1 MQHYFDNAATSFPKP
16 DEVVEAMIAYQ
27 NHCGASPGRG
37 AYKQAQDASR
47 ILDDCRDAL
56 CELVHA
62 EQHEC
67 IFMCN
72 CTDALNLAIF
82 GIASHCLTNQEPCHF
97 VTTAMAHN
105 SVLRPFHMLNG
116 HGITFTIVDA
126 DPKTG
131 LVNPV
136 EIQNAVTQDTK
147 LIAIAHGSNVTG
159 TLQDLHTIGELSGDI
174 PFLVDAA
181 QTMGHVPIDAQAMNI
196 DILAFP
202 GHKGLF
208 GPLGTGGLLM
218 KPGLEKIMNP
228 SRYGGT
234 GSASELPTQPTTL
247 PDYYESGSHNTLG
260 IAGLLAGVRWIR
272 NRGVKSLY
280 EHEQMLSQEF
290 IDGINTI
297 ESVSIIGPQTIH
309 NRCGVFSLRTEVDPH
324 QFAKTLE
331 EECGACVRAGLH
343 CAPFAHETMGTAH
356 QGGTARISFGP
367 FHTIEDVQQL
377 VEGISRCTQQILI

>member
-16 DEVVEAMIAYQ
+16 DEVVEAMVSYQ

-37 AYKQAQDASR
+37 AYKQAQEASR

-116 HGITFTIVDA
+116 HGITFAIVNA

-131 LVNPV
+131 LINPV
-136 EIQNAVTQDTK
+136 DIQNAVTQDTK

-174 PFLVDAA
+174 PLLVDAA
-181 QTMGHVPIDAQAMNI
+181 QTMG
-196 DILAFP
+196 
-202 GHKGLF
+202 
-208 GPLGTGGLLM
+208 
-218 KPGLEKIMNP
+218 
-228 SRYGGT
+228 
-234 GSASELPTQPTTL
+234 
-247 PDYYESGSHNTLG
+247 
-260 IAGLLAGVRWIR
+260 
-272 NRGVKSLY
+272 
-280 EHEQMLSQEF
+280 
-290 IDGINTI
+290 
-297 ESVSIIGPQTIH
+297 
-309 NRCGVFSLRTEVDPH
+309 
-324 QFAKTLE
+324 
-331 EECGACVRAGLH
+331 
-343 CAPFAHETMGTAH
+343 
-356 QGGTARISFGP
+356 
-367 FHTIEDVQQL
+367 
-377 VEGISRCTQQILI
+377 